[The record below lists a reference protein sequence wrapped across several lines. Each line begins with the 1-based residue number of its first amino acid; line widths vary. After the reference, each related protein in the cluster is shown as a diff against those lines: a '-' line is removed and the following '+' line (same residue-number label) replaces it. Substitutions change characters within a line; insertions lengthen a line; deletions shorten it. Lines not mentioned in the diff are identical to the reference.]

1 MFLNDL
7 PAADAVARVAVL
19 IFHWAIHQ
27 RYTQTFRSKTPYE
40 RYVMLNFLQVY
51 LFLSLLSPALL
62 LIFPTSSTFA

>member
-7 PAADAVARVAVL
+7 PVADAVARAAVL

-40 RYVMLNFLQVY
+40 RYVMLNFFKGFSV
-51 LFLSLLSPALL
+51 SK
-62 LIFPTSSTFA
+62 